1 MVELSPEQAVQR
13 ARLEESQLNALQQQ
27 ANQITNMIAE
37 LRATK
42 AVLDNMPD
50 GANNTLIPLGSGVFI
65 EGSVTSTKTL
75 IDVGLGNIL
84 EKNPADII
92 KSLEE
97 REKALEEA
105 LKRIADDA
113 QALGQDL
120 GTLRSKLSDFARK
133 QQAGPDVPVI
143 G

>member
-13 ARLEESQLNALQQQ
+13 AQLEEAQLKSLQQQ
-27 ANQITNMIAE
+27 ATQISNMIAE

-42 AVLDNMPD
+42 VVLSNMPD

-75 IDVGLGNIL
+75 MDVGAGNIL
-84 EKNPADII
+84 EKDPKDII
-92 KSLEE
+92 KSLEG
-97 REKALEEA
+97 REKELEEA
-105 LKRIADDA
+105 LKSIGTNA

-120 GTLRSKLSDFARK
+120 GALRSKLNAFARK